1 MHSPMMHRVASGM
14 PARASAARDMV
25 LGSGIYLLSNAGAC
39 GIPSTIWCGW
49 HDFVGW
55 LGRWRSVAGGRGRAA
70 RRAAGEGFFPP
81 LLPAINMNFAT

>member
-25 LGSGIYLLSNAGAC
+25 LGSGIFYLLSNAGAC
-39 GIPSTIWCGW
+39 GIPSIVDTIWCGW

-55 LGRWRSVAGGRGRAA
+55 VGGRWPRAGGGPRGRDSS
-70 RRAAGEGFFPP
+70 RHSFPP
-81 LLPAINMNFAT
+81 